1 MIKRY
6 LNILFFTSMLLIC
19 IVIVFYSS
27 NKNLIK
33 FDKIKFEGNNFIQSN
48 ELFEFINYKLDSSD
62 FYTRHDIDNF
72 LIDIYELNKFDIIDK
87 VSISYSLPDEII
99 VTIIEKKP
107 EYIIKNKIKN
117 VALDKNGQIISTDFI
132 NDDIQNI
139 ELQFLVYEIYEE
151 LDGDYDIKDLFK
163 NINYNKVNDEYFLN
177 GISILNQLSNY
188 PIKDNIKSIS
198 ISEHEINL
206 DLNNT
211 KLIFNH
217 NDLESQFIKLDNI
230 INYANLIDTLKIKN
244 FMDLEEI
251 NLSFNNQVILKK

>member
-1 MIKRY
+1 MWVSVQDFFY
-6 LNILFFTSMLLIC
+6 CLNL
-19 IVIVFYSS
+19 
-27 NKNLIK
+27 
-33 FDKIKFEGNNFIQSN
+33 
-48 ELFEFINYKLDSSD
+48 
-62 FYTRHDIDNF
+62 R
-72 LIDIYELNKFDIIDK
+72 
-87 VSISYSLPDEII
+87 
-99 VTIIEKKP
+99 
-107 EYIIKNKIKN
+107 
-117 VALDKNGQIISTDFI
+117 
-132 NDDIQNI
+132 
-139 ELQFLVYEIYEE
+139 FLVYEIYEE

-217 NDLESQFIKLDNI
+217 NDLESQFKKLDNI

-244 FMDLEEI
+244 FTDLEEI
-251 NLSFNNQVILKK
+251 NLSFHNQVILKK